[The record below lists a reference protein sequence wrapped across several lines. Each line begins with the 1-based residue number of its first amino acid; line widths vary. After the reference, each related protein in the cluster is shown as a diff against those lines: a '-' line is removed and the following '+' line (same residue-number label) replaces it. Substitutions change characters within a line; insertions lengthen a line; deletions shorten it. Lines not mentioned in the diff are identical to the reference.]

1 MNETRGT
8 CSVCGSAV
16 RVLSSTEGTHAYA
29 PLVLDAQLRDVTAER
44 DAAQRELERT
54 TRTLE
59 AYQRGGVRD
68 LHRQDHLDRALGWAV
83 AIIAK
88 AHRKTNFDAF
98 GDDVDGTDEVEVRRW
113 LEARAALSREG
124 REE

>member
-1 MNETRGT
+1 MAGLALATTLERERAK
-8 CSVCGSAV
+8 SAKLEA
-16 RVLSSTEGTHAYA
+16 R
-29 PLVLDAQLRDVTAER
+29 LRDVTAER

-88 AHRKTNFDAF
+88 AHRKTNFDAALAPTPPTAP
-98 GDDVDGTDEVEVRRW
+98 DDETTWVQNATDYLKERIEPPPTAPERG
-113 LEARAALSREG
+113 ED
-124 REE
+124 

>member
-1 MNETRGT
+1 MAGLALATTLERERAK
-8 CSVCGSAV
+8 SAKLEA
-16 RVLSSTEGTHAYA
+16 R
-29 PLVLDAQLRDVTAER
+29 LRDVTAER